1 MMLILLQLIFSL
13 FSGLVAVTHYEFQI
27 ERDEFIRKCN
37 IYLLFLP
44 MDDYHGKGKHLPKI
58 RKFFNGEDMM
68 IKHWSLIF
76 EFDHRV
82 IKVHAGMFQLIQSN
96 YENDANLLFI
106 GTGLQGSLMH
116 PIFEDLEWNQRANA
130 TFLTALQTSPKMIQ
144 DLAMANELTLT
155 RYDTVHNNCQEWVL
169 ELLRMMIPELPT
181 LTKYINAALR
191 SKYNELMQNIKYEL

>member
-1 MMLILLQLIFSL
+1 MQ
-13 FSGLVAVTHYEFQI
+13 V
-27 ERDEFIRKCN
+27 C
-37 IYLLFLP
+37 
-44 MDDYHGKGKHLPKI
+44 
-58 RKFFNGEDMM
+58 FNSSNQT
-68 IKHWSLIF
+68 IKS
-76 EFDHRV
+76 
-82 IKVHAGMFQLIQSN
+82 
-96 YENDANLLFI
+96 DANLLFI

-130 TFLTALQTSPKMIQ
+130 TFLSALQTSPKMIQ

-181 LTKYINAALR
+181 LSKYIDAALR